1 MCCPVQQWPTAH
13 VTGDVAGFAD
23 SSLGS
28 LGIVQARKELSV
40 VEQAVG
46 EVVGGAQLAQAA
58 DRVGEGLGGD
68 LGVGGGGQPGTDEVA
83 FGPLHRRQVPRL
95 AGVDQRK
102 QLTGSGGITQLVGS
116 AGGQAQRRCSL
127 PIPRAPT

>member
-1 MCCPVQQWPTAH
+1 MCGPVQQWPTAQ

-28 LGIVQARKELSV
+28 LDIVQARKELSV

-46 EVVGGAQLAQAA
+46 EVVGSAQLAQAA

-68 LGVGGGGQPGTDEVA
+68 RGVVGGGQPGTTRSRSARCIGAKCPGWQASSSASSSPVA
-83 FGPLHRRQVPRL
+83 AVSPSSWAARAARPSVGVRR
-95 AGVDQRK
+95 
-102 QLTGSGGITQLVGS
+102 
-116 AGGQAQRRCSL
+116 
-127 PIPRAPT
+127 